1 MEYYRVTQNRKLR
14 NQIIPEI
21 PGSDKLHSKEAIFI
35 AGRCKDADRVVFPP
49 MIETQPLLLADG
61 VKKIWDA
68 YQIGGDYQPCALG
81 HIEQKRIEVYL
92 RAKLM
97 QIDGLSD
104 LTEYYLDRSLKKIVL
119 SARRVRNKKVF
130 SICYQ
135 RKEYYFIDLEILEQM
150 FQNHIYGFQFEK
162 ITHD

>member
-1 MEYYRVTQNRKLR
+1 
-14 NQIIPEI
+14 
-21 PGSDKLHSKEAIFI
+21 
-35 AGRCKDADRVVFPP
+35 
-49 MIETQPLLLADG
+49 
-61 VKKIWDA
+61 
-68 YQIGGDYQPCALG
+68 LG
-81 HIEQKRIEVYL
+81 HIEQKRIEVYW